1 MIDAEQLSKISS
13 LLDVALT
20 LEPAARAD
28 FLQHLPEPDAQFRE
42 VLYKMLALSEQGTGT
57 GMIDELPS
65 LDDIP
70 DAEDLAA
77 GEMID
82 GYRLLRELG
91 HGGMGTVWLAERADG
106 LIRRT
111 VALKLPLVNMP
122 HKMLLQRFERER
134 AILAALSHP
143 HIARLYDAGI
153 SKSGQPYLVMEYVE
167 GISITEFCDVN
178 HLTIPQRLQLFSQVL
193 EAVQYAH
200 ANLIIHRDL
209 KPANILV
216 TPNGQVRLLDFGIA
230 KLLEVS
236 DATNAAKAGG
246 VDDSADITGFA
257 GSPLTLDYA
266 SPEQLMSEPVNIASD
281 IYSLS
286 ILLYELLSGE
296 RPYHLKG
303 LTRGQV
309 EQLVLMQLHK
319 APSAALDKD
328 SAPRFDTKYKLLLRQ
343 LKGDLDTV
351 ILKGLKRDPAQRYA
365 TVDALSQDLQRWQ
378 NHEPVRARPDT
389 RWYRASRFV
398 QRNRLAVSLSGIAVA
413 SLSVGLGIAIWQAQS
428 AQRETRAA
436 VATEA
441 FLTSLFK
448 TNSLDQDDPVQAQQ
462 TTARVLLERGSERII
477 GELNNSPETKLRILK
492 TLASLNQDLALDEPG
507 YLLQKQRLE
516 IFRSLYPRPS
526 PALVTELI
534 DTFFAANSSSSG
546 LASAPGYLEQAEKM
560 LDALGDF
567 SSPQRGRLEVG
578 KAYLLDTD
586 NCEAAKH
593 SQRGVDLLRRAPPS
607 EELTDGLL
615 VLTTNLTFCG
625 NSQKAIATVQEAIA
639 VMKATGRRAKL
650 YYAYAAMSDAYSSLG
665 KIDLAIQSAR
675 ESVAAAQKKLGP
687 RDLPNSNVLA
697 VSSNLAKKLVRAHP
711 RAALDLTQPLTDL
724 AMKDLEHCDKD
735 TLVSVLIQQ
744 AVASELLDQG
754 DAAVTAITQAN
765 EVMATYEAE
774 DGQRVMF
781 YDAQA
786 EIFTTQGMLDRAA
799 QSLEKAAALHV
810 KLHHTGT
817 GQMDFHVLHQVDYQ
831 LRRGDAAEARR
842 DLDGAFLKAKD
853 PKIVSRQRLELA
865 VRRGELAILRHDW
878 VEALAYAREVHE
890 GASRFSA
897 PLFVR
902 DLDAKAW
909 AVEGRAQQALGKPQD
924 AAAALKNAA
933 AIHADML
940 AGIPAV

>member
-20 LEPAARAD
+20 LEPEARAH
-28 FLQHLPEPDAQFRE
+28 FIEHLPEPDAQFRE

-57 GMIDELPS
+57 GMIDQLPQF
-65 LDDIP
+65 DDLP
-70 DAEDLAA
+70 DAEDLVE

-134 AILAALSHP
+134 SILAALSHP
-143 HIARLYDAGI
+143 HIARLYDAGV
-153 SKSGQPYLVMEYVE
+153 SKAGQPYLVMEYVE
-167 GISITEFCDVN
+167 GISINDYCDAN
-178 HLTIPQRLQLFSQVL
+178 RLTIPQRLQLFSQVL

-216 TPNGQVRLLDFGIA
+216 TGNGEVRLLDFGIA
-230 KLLEVS
+230 KLLE
-236 DATNAAKAGG
+236 TGEAAKDGG
-246 VDDSADITGFA
+246 LADKADITGFA

-309 EQLVLMQLHK
+309 EQLVLAQQHK
-319 APSAALDKD
+319 APSAALDKA
-328 SAPRFDTKYKLLLRQ
+328 SPTLSRFDTKYKQLVRQ

-351 ILKGLKRDPAQRYA
+351 ILKGLKRDPAERYA

-389 RWYRASRFV
+389 RWYRTSRFI
-398 QRNRLAVSLSGIAVA
+398 QRNRLAVSLSGIAVV

-441 FLTSLFK
+441 FLTGLFK
-448 TNSLDQDDPVQAQQ
+448 ANSMDQDDPVQAQQ
-462 TTARVLLERGSERII
+462 TTARVLLERGSERIM
-477 GELNNSPETKLRILK
+477 GELNNAPETKLRILK

-507 YLLQKQRLE
+507 YLLQKKRLE
-516 IFRSLYPRPS
+516 IFRSLHPRQS
-526 PALVTELI
+526 PALVTELL
-534 DTFFAANSSSSG
+534 DTFFAANSSVSG
-546 LASAPGYLEQAEKM
+546 LAGAPDYLQQAEKM
-560 LDALGDF
+560 LDALGDY

-578 KAYLLDTD
+578 KAYLLDSD
-586 NCEAAKH
+586 NCAAAKH
-593 SQRGVDLLRRAPPS
+593 SQRGVELLRRAPPS

-615 VLTTNLTFCG
+615 VLTVNLTYCG
-625 NSQKAIATVQEAIA
+625 NSEKALATGQEAIN

-650 YYAYAAMSDAYSSLG
+650 YYAYAAMADAYSALG
-665 KIDLAIQSAR
+665 KIDLAIQSSR
-675 ESVAAAQKKLGP
+675 ESIAAAQKKLGP
-687 RDLPNSNVLA
+687 HDVPNSNLLA

-711 RAALDLTQPLTDL
+711 RAALDLTQPLTEL
-724 AMKDLEHCDKD
+724 AMKDVEHCDKD
-735 TLVSVLIQQ
+735 TLVSILIQQ
-744 AVASELLDQG
+744 ALAHELLDQG
-754 DAAVTAITQAN
+754 DAAVKVITQAN
-765 EVMATYEAE
+765 ELLASFDAE
-774 DGQRVMF
+774 DGQRVML

-786 EIFTTQGMLDRAA
+786 EILTTQGMLDRAA
-799 QSLEKAAALHV
+799 QSLAKAAELHA

-831 LRRGDAAEARR
+831 LRRGDAAQAKR
-842 DLDGAFLKAKD
+842 DLDGAFLKNKD
-853 PKIVSRQRLELA
+853 PKVVSRQRLELA
-865 VRRGELAILRHDW
+865 VRRSEVALMRHDW
-878 VEALAYAREVHE
+878 AEALADARETQE
-890 GASRFSA
+890 TAKRFST

-902 DLDAKAW
+902 DLQARAW
-909 AVEGRAQQALGKPQD
+909 AVEGHALQALGKPQD
-924 AAAALKNAA
+924 AASALKNAA

-940 AGIPAV
+940 AGVPAI